1 MEIKI
6 VKASKEDIQTIVD
19 FQLKM
24 ALETEELELDPVILK
39 KGVTAVIDDSS
50 KASYFIAKVSCTN
63 SPSGSASSA
72 ASPTA
77 SSSASPTT
85 SLSSTERAEEVAAGM
100 LMITLEWSDWRNGWV
115 WWIQSV
121 YVDREFRKYGVFKEL
136 YNHIKS
142 IVESSENIRGIRLYV
157 DKRNTRAQKVYESLG
172 MTGEHYSTYE
182 WMKG

>member
-6 VKASKEDIQTIVD
+6 VKASREDIQTIVD

-24 ALETEELELDPVILK
+24 ALETEELELDPVTLNQ
-39 KGVTAVIDDSS
+39 GVAAVIDDSS
-50 KASYFIAKVSCTN
+50 KASYYIAKVINYN
-63 SPSGSASSA
+63 SDSKSVPAPQG
-72 ASPTA
+72 
-77 SSSASPTT
+77 
-85 SLSSTERAEEVAAGM
+85 RVEVAAGM

-121 YVDREFRKYGVFKEL
+121 YVEKEFRKYGVFKQL

-142 IVESSENIRGIRLYV
+142 IVESSENIKGIRLYV

>member
-6 VKASKEDIQTIVD
+6 VKASREDIQTIVD

-24 ALETEELELDPVILK
+24 ALETEELELDPVTLNQ
-39 KGVTAVIDDSS
+39 GVAAVIDDSS
-50 KASYFIAKVSCTN
+50 KASYYIAKVIDYN
-63 SPSGSASSA
+63 SDSKSVQTPQGAV
-72 ASPTA
+72 
-77 SSSASPTT
+77 
-85 SLSSTERAEEVAAGM
+85 EVAAGM

-121 YVDREFRKYGVFKEL
+121 YVEKEFRKYGVFKQL

-142 IVESSENIRGIRLYV
+142 IVESSENIKGIRLYV